1 MPNPPSFINL
11 AMLMGLSEV
20 VLDETFWQKA
30 CELRV
35 AVPAVV
41 VSFNTATQTAVVQ
54 PAIRDTL
61 LVNLVPTPTDLPQL
75 SNVPV
80 LGYRGGGFSI
90 TLPIKAGDEGVVIFS
105 DLAIDSWWQ
114 SGGTQNNQV
123 ERRRHD
129 LSDGMFL
136 PCGWSHPRVLANY
149 SGTALTVRSDDNAVS
164 IAVDGSSITVSPDH
178 GTTQLTVSAGSITL
192 VATNVAVT
200 GSFKV
205 NGVNVGSTHTHSG
218 VTTGAGDTGP
228 PV

>member
-1 MPNPPSFINL
+1 
-11 AMLMGLSEV
+11 MLLGLSEV

-136 PCGWSHPRVLANY
+136 PCGWSQPRVLSTYNANSLEIRQDNGQCLIRV
-149 SGTALTVRSDDNAVS
+149 SGGVIYATPDNGTVQFQLSPGVITLTGAVS
-164 IAVDGSSITVSPDH
+164 
-178 GTTQLTVSAGSITL
+178 
-192 VATNVAVT
+192 VT
-200 GSFKV
+200 GSLTV
-205 NGVNVGSTHTHSG
+205 NGKNFDTHIHSG
-218 VTTGAGDTGP
+218 VTTGSGNTGP
-228 PV
+228 LV